1 MLLLMKTFDKKSLIR
16 FSPLLIVS
24 ILFIVLAF
32 VNPPLFKSE
41 NSEKLSTKK
50 VVENKSPEI
59 NIATE
64 SSGDNSVKV
73 NIDNSNTTSNTNSQ
87 TGTCTVTKNGKT
99 QTVPA
104 GSVNIN
110 EKSSGDINVK
120 VDCNSSSSTSNQTSI
135 KNDVNVK
142 VNTSN

>member
-32 VNPPLFKSE
+32 VNPPLFKSQ
-41 NSEKLSTKK
+41 NDKKITTEKIAAK
-50 VVENKSPEI
+50 NSPEVKV
-59 NIATE
+59 ATG
-64 SSGDNSVKV
+64 SSGNNSVNVNVDNSTNV
-73 NIDNSNTTSNTNSQ
+73 NGEDSQ
-87 TGTCTVTKNGKT
+87 GTCTVTKNGKT

-110 EKSSGDINVK
+110 EKSGGDINVK
-120 VDCNSSSSTSNQTSI
+120 VDCNTSSNSSN
-135 KNDVNVK
+135 
-142 VNTSN
+142 NTSVNNNINIETNSN